1 MLTGTHEAIDGKSNL
16 INGLLAKRG
25 EIKADLD
32 AMAQA
37 VETSI
42 KLSDDATKQLAALH
56 REYDRAK
63 SDFESELSRDASYYD
78 KKVAEIDSE
87 VTGKS
92 ITSVL
97 SAWAAVGLVP
107 ATGGASLLLLGL
119 TVGAGGLDGQEKSE
133 KIKSVETEKSE
144 SIARIKKRRDKEV
157 GNKKNDVN
165 QKENEKENIL
175 KDLNTNEQ
183 KRLYFGVVSEVLLDN
198 GINIARQF
206 QQYAGFNGISLDDV
220 FSTKDAELKGVLDR
234 LFKGMP
240 TAADIERLTAISDD
254 LANKQMVTPEMRTL
268 KQFINHVVIPNKQ
281 YFDILASF
289 SDDIRAQD
297 LSVFPPLE
305 ILGQK
310 PITLSGR
317 ITPTPA
323 DPAKGD
329 EMLDR
334 AKAKVAVRKVIAGNA
349 VYEILK
355 ASDKPHVEK
364 MAELVRANDT
374 ELQQYEGMF
383 AKIEQ
388 AIDTLQVHGEAL
400 KSQAH
405 GKQIEITDGTKSN
418 KVIDGRI
425 YGTNALNQAKQKAA
439 TTASRVRGGLALAGG
454 IVLAMVDGGAAS
466 VPLAA
471 EGAKSLFR
479 KKVGDIVHRSSK
491 DALHSVTFA
500 VGQEVGARVENAAL
514 DDYMFSLMQ
523 QKVDV
528 GALQTEL
535 KVLETAIADTQQSQ
549 AFQALLKDEAKRSQ
563 VAETLLLCS
572 LIRNGYNNS
581 LEFEEICNQH
591 GVESVDAFF
600 AHYEGT
606 RLGLALKKHCHG
618 IADSN
623 DMAII
628 LAEANCLRGQLSGA
642 DATLKEYV
650 EDVLKPNVA
659 SFFSKASKM
668 DVISVHNMT
677 GFGNELSFSAEM
689 QLENSRAIRL
699 LLASEFGM
707 SVVGREDVR
716 GMFDYPPHR
725 HGDRRLYD
733 EKIRDGEMSDEYPDK
748 RVSCVSHDQMERFV
762 DMAKRSVASGRTSF
776 PKVGD
781 MFMRVCAYEYFQP
794 QAVMTGG
801 KDNIFTDHPQ
811 SPSAYPLVN
820 TVVHEFIK
828 KLEMSGLDEYRDKV
842 GLRLDNVIASTFF
855 DFFARLGDAH
865 KDDPKFTEIRTRVK
879 DAANYDDYAPVFD
892 RYVKSITRDAVGRFD
907 MFLELYK
914 HNLQAQMNC
923 STDQDRAVLEEQIV
937 QVKDIAGGKLSP
949 AIIRPDSHEAR
960 MRAQD
965 ELHTGAN
972 MLRRG

>member
-1 MLTGTHEAIDGKSNL
+1 MLTGIHEKIDEKSEL
-16 INGLLAKRG
+16 ISSLIAKRG

-32 AMAQA
+32 AMARE

-42 KLSDDATKQLAALH
+42 KISDDASTQLAALH
-56 REYDRAK
+56 REYDRTK
-63 SDFESELSRDASYYD
+63 LNYESQISNKTDYYNNQLREVKD
-78 KKVAEIDSE
+78 SWSIVA
-87 VTGKS
+87 G
-92 ITSVL
+92 VL
-97 SAWAAVGLVP
+97 TTAAAIAGIP
-107 ATGGASLLLLGL
+107 FTGGLSGGLLGP
-119 TVGAGGLDGQEKSE
+119 GLAKLGEAEEEIKREKE
-133 KIKSVETEKSE
+133 LEVEKSE
-144 SIARIKKRRDKEV
+144 SLSIIRNARDQELANKNSAISKKESE
-157 GNKKNDVN
+157 KK
-165 QKENEKENIL
+165 NIL
-175 KDLNTNEQ
+175 KELKTTEQ

-206 QQYAGFNGISLDDV
+206 QQYAGFNGITPDDV
-220 FSTKDAELKGVLDR
+220 FSTKDTELKGVLDR

-240 TAADIERLTAISDD
+240 TAADIERLISISDD
-254 LANKQMVTPEMRTL
+254 LADKQMVTPEMRTL

-289 SDDIRAQD
+289 ADDIRAQD

-317 ITPTPA
+317 ITPAPA
-323 DPAKGD
+323 DTTKSD

-334 AKAKVAVRKVIAGNA
+334 AKAKVAVREVIAGNA
-349 VYEILK
+349 VYQILK
-355 ASDKPHVEK
+355 ASDKPHVQK
-364 MAELVRANDT
+364 MADLVEANDT
-374 ELQQYEGMF
+374 ELQQYEGLF
-383 AKIEQ
+383 AKIEAAVQ
-388 AIDTLQVHGEAL
+388 ALHARSEMLAGS
-400 KSQAH
+400 SQA
-405 GKQIEITDGTKSN
+405 KRLEISEGLKSN

-425 YGTNALNQAKQKAA
+425 NETDARNKAKQKAA
-439 TTASRVRGGLALAGG
+439 LAASRTRGAMAVGGGVLLAAL
-454 IVLAMVDGGAAS
+454 DGGVVSGPMA
-466 VPLAA
+466 VN
-471 EGAKSLFR
+471 GARELFKDR
-479 KKVGDIVHRSSK
+479 VKDIAHRSAK
-491 DALHSVTFA
+491 DALHSLTFA
-500 VGQEVGARVENAAL
+500 AGQEVNTRVENAAL

-535 KVLETAIADTQQSQ
+535 KALEKAIAETQKSSD
-549 AFQALLKDEAKRSQ
+549 FQALLKDEAKRSQ
-563 VAETLLLCS
+563 VAETLLLRS

-606 RLGLALKKHCHG
+606 RLGLALKKHGHG

-628 LAEANCLRGQLSGA
+628 LAEANCLRGQISGP
-642 DATLKEYV
+642 DAVLKEYV

-677 GFGNELSFSAEM
+677 GYGNELSFSAEM
-689 QLENSRAIRL
+689 QLENSRAVRL

-748 RVSCVSHDQMERFV
+748 RVSCVSHEQMERFV

-828 KLEMSGLDEYRDKV
+828 KLEMSGLDEYRKKV

-865 KDDPKFTEIRTRVK
+865 KDDPKFTEIRARVK

-907 MFLELYK
+907 KFLELYK

-923 STDQDRAVLEEQIV
+923 STDQDRAVLEEQIA
-937 QVKDIAGGKLSP
+937 QVKDIAGGKLNP
-949 AIIRPDSHEAR
+949 MIIRPDSHEAR

-972 MLRRG
+972 MVRRG